1 MVFVNSQQ
9 PQQHQQQRQDSFVTA
24 FGEQN
29 IADSK
34 PLVCIVGVGFVGE
47 ALLKE
52 FGSVYD
58 AIGFD
63 VNPKRL
69 QELESIFSPYPM
81 VTLTN
86 DESMLDKVTHYLVS
100 VPTLLKED
108 NTVNLSHLI
117 NALAM
122 VLKHVQPGN
131 SIVIESSV
139 SVGTTRQILGPYQN
153 ILHCGMSPERVDPG
167 RTFPTAK
174 EIPKILSALSPQSLK
189 VIEGLYSKVFDQVVP
204 VSKPEVAEMTK
215 LFENCYRMVNIAY
228 VNEMADA
235 ARSHGIDPNEMIDA
249 ASTKPYGFSPFRP
262 GLGVGGHCI
271 PVNPYYL
278 LANNPNLPVLKRA
291 TKLMRSRPATLAKK
305 LHRRCAARSA
315 GPTGPRILVVG
326 LGFKPGQSVLSYSPG
341 LAFASELDRLGCSKL
356 SFYDPL
362 VQQQAVPFMEKME
375 KGSWNPAVLDQEYD
389 AVAICMKQH
398 HVDLSVLEKLS
409 VCKVK
414 TFDGL

>member
-1 MVFVNSQQ
+1 
-9 PQQHQQQRQDSFVTA
+9 
-24 FGEQN
+24 
-29 IADSK
+29 
-34 PLVCIVGVGFVGE
+34 
-47 ALLKE
+47 
-52 FGSVYD
+52 
-58 AIGFD
+58 
-63 VNPKRL
+63 
-69 QELESIFSPYPM
+69 
-81 VTLTN
+81 
-86 DESMLDKVTHYLVS
+86 
-100 VPTLLKED
+100 
-108 NTVNLSHLI
+108 
-117 NALAM
+117 
-122 VLKHVQPGN
+122 
-131 SIVIESSV
+131 
-139 SVGTTRQILGPYQN
+139 
-153 ILHCGMSPERVDPG
+153 MSPERVDPG

-291 TKLMRSRPATLAKK
+291 TKLMSNRPAALAKK
-305 LHRRCAARSA
+305 LHRRCAARSGA
-315 GPTGPRILVVG
+315 PTGPRILVVG

-341 LAFASELDRLGCSKL
+341 LTFASELDRLGCSKL

-362 VQQQAVPFMEKME
+362 VQQQAVSFMEKME

-398 HVDLSVLEKLS
+398 HVDFSILEELS

>member
-1 MVFVNSQQ
+1 M
-9 PQQHQQQRQDSFVTA
+9 QRQDSVTA
-24 FGEQN
+24 PVEQ
-29 IADSK
+29 DGK
-34 PLVCIVGVGFVGE
+34 TLVCVVGVGFVGE

-52 FGSVYD
+52 FGSVYES
-58 AIGFD
+58 IGFD
-63 VNPKRL
+63 VSTKRL
-69 QELESIFSPYPM
+69 GELQPIFAPYSK
-81 VTLTN
+81 VTLTS
-86 DESMLDKVTHYLVS
+86 DESMLDNVTHYLVS
-100 VPTLLKED
+100 VPTLLKDD

-131 SIVIESSV
+131 SIIIESSV

-174 EIPKILSALSPQSLK
+174 EVPKILSALTPNSLK
-189 VIEGLYSKVFDQVVP
+189 VIEHLYSQVFDQVVP

-235 ARSHGIDPNEMIDA
+235 ARAHGIDPNEMIDA
-249 ASTKPYGFSPFRP
+249 ASTKPYGYSAFRP

-305 LHRRCAARSA
+305 LHRRCAARA
-315 GPTGPRILVVG
+315 AANEGPRILVVG

-341 LAFASELDRLGCSKL
+341 LAFATELNRLGCKKL
-356 SFYDPL
+356 AFYDPL
-362 VQQQAVPFMEKME
+362 VQQQAVPFMEKMD
-375 KGSWNPAVLDQEYD
+375 KGAWNPATLDQHFD

-398 HVDLSVLEKLS
+398 DVDFAVLDKLRS
-409 VCKVK
+409 CKVK
-414 TFDGL
+414 TFDGK